1 MVADARGYGS
11 GDDEVDLIIDAWS
24 AILPDVDLSPLDV
37 MSRLRRVA
45 RDLQRVRESAF
56 SAAGLRA
63 WEFDILS
70 LLRRSPEQAM
80 TPSQLATWTTATSGT
95 ITYRIERLEE
105 RGYLARTDNPA
116 DQRSRIVTLLPAGR
130 DRVESAM
137 RTLVAKES
145 TLLEGLSW
153 TQVASLIDA
162 LRTIGA
168 TTRRGARP
176 VAGPETAS

>member
-1 MVADARGYGS
+1 MLWEVAGAEISQS

-24 AILPDVDLSPLDV
+24 TILPDVDLSPLDV

-45 RDLQRVRESAF
+45 RDLQRVREAAF
-56 SAAGLRA
+56 SASGLRA

-70 LLRRSPEQAM
+70 LLRRSPDDLSM

-105 RGYLARTDNPA
+105 RGYVARTDNPV

-130 DRVESAM
+130 ERVESAM
-137 RTLVAKES
+137 RTLVAAEAR
-145 TLLEGLSW
+145 LLEGLSW
-153 TQVASLIDA
+153 NQVAGLIDA

-168 TTRRGARP
+168 SAERDARH
-176 VAGPETAS
+176 